1 MQQQEK
7 TIPVA
12 SSTAPAKPGR
22 QGCGQCKC
30 SAPAP
35 APQPVTW
42 ERKNP
47 DDTEGG
53 EL

>member
-12 SSTAPAKPGR
+12 SSTAPAKPGC

-30 SAPAP
+30 KAPPP